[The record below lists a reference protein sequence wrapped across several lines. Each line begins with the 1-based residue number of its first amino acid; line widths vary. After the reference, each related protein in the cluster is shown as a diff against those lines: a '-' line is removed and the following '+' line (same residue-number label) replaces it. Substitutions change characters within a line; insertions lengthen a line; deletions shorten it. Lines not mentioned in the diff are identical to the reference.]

1 MPSRHRNDREIGR
14 HGSCGPELSGH
25 LLSAA
30 SAAGMKDRQRSVG
43 ILRDCTPGAAREVA
57 MIQSD
62 PHGDMGSPAEMTG
75 PVSSRNEFHVKCV
88 VTIMPKVAKF
98 LVG

>member
-1 MPSRHRNDREIGR
+1 MEAPV
-14 HGSCGPELSGH
+14 PELNRDLH
-25 LLSAA
+25 AAA
-30 SAAGMKDRQRSVG
+30 SAASMGRRRRSVG
-43 ILRDCTPGAAREVA
+43 ILRDCTPGAAREAA

-62 PHGDMGSPAEMTG
+62 PHGDMGSPAEMIG
-75 PVSSRNEFHVKCV
+75 PVPPHNEFHVECE

>member
-1 MPSRHRNDREIGR
+1 MEALVPGPSRAKVH
-14 HGSCGPELSGH
+14 
-25 LLSAA
+25 AA
-30 SAAGMKDRQRSVG
+30 SAVSTEDRRRSVG

-75 PVSSRNEFHVKCV
+75 PVPPHNEFHVECE

>member
-1 MPSRHRNDREIGR
+1 MEGVV
-14 HGSCGPELSGH
+14 PELTRIH
-25 LLSAA
+25 VFAA
-30 SAAGMKDRQRSVG
+30 SAAGTGDRRCSVG
-43 ILRDCTPGAAREVA
+43 ILRDCTPGAAREAA

-75 PVSSRNEFHVKCV
+75 PVPPRNEFHVECE

>member
-1 MPSRHRNDREIGR
+1 MD
-14 HGSCGPELSGH
+14 
-25 LLSAA
+25 AA
-30 SAAGMKDRQRSVG
+30 SAVDMEQRRRSVG
-43 ILRDCTPGAAREVA
+43 ILRDCTPGVAREAA

-75 PVSSRNEFHVKCV
+75 PVPPRTEFHVECE